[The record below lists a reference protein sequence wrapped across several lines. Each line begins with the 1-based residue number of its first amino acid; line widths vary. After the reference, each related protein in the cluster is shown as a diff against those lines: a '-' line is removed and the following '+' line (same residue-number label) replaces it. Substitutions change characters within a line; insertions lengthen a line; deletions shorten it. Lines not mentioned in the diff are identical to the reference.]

1 MIGENGGNDD
11 PPQTLPAQALRGLRS
26 ASCRARAISQK
37 NLPTPEKEKE
47 MSYQNARN
55 VRRES
60 RTLVGRF
67 RGGKL
72 NPAMAVAV
80 RGNEGG
86 FLSQQVTLELDPI
99 AGRMIT
105 PMTGEFIAVY
115 VPVQA
120 VDAIKDPDA
129 AYAGMTEVLREKL
142 LSGNPLF
149 DLEPES
155 EISRRCGVNPRSIG
169 GVKKVNEIVR
179 LGHNAAVNFLRQRKY
194 VKAKQVLHSN
204 TAITPALIS
213 QTVLDRL
220 NGVLDPEDR
229 INGRVVLEG
238 DIPVKGIGWDDQQQ
252 MHYNVPIHE
261 TGGQTRT
268 YEVSSKGSTSGRVSL
283 EQDPENVGFPKVVAE
298 LGGANGITLS
308 DFYNAE
314 TMDRLTRAMRQFV
327 DDNPQY
333 GEEMALRWAHG
344 LSVDTGKVPFI
355 ISQQSRVFGRSIVGA
370 TDTAGVES
378 DVMRSD
384 MMLQMSF
391 SVPIPR
397 TELGGII
404 ITFVTL
410 KPDETLSS
418 QPHPYLS
425 DVWGADNFVA
435 DELALDPVPVT
446 VRELDSDC
454 AAADESTVALYVGHN
469 GLKRTYVHY
478 GLGRQLDPETVEN
491 KTAVWQLEVPMSV
504 TPESVI
510 YPEDLEHYPFADQ
523 QAEVCTYVINSTA
536 VIQTPTIF
544 GPTPVEELAILEDE
558 NVFGDS
564 EE

>member
-1 MIGENGGNDD
+1 
-11 PPQTLPAQALRGLRS
+11 
-26 ASCRARAISQK
+26 
-37 NLPTPEKEKE
+37 

-72 NPAMAVAV
+72 APVMAVPV

-86 FLSQQVTLELDPI
+86 FLSQQITLELDPI

-105 PMTGEFIAVY
+105 PITCEFISVFN
-115 VPVQA
+115 PVQA
-120 VDAIKDPDA
+120 IDAIKDPEA

-155 EISRRCGVNPRSIG
+155 EISQRCGVNPRSIG

-194 VKAKQVLHSN
+194 VKARQVLHSN

-229 INGRVVLEG
+229 VNGAIRFDG
-238 DIPVKGIGWDDQQQ
+238 QIPVKGLAVRPGVTFETSASSSFELQQAG
-252 MHYNVPIHE
+252 E
-261 TGGQTRT
+261 TERT
-268 YEVSSKGSTSGRVSL
+268 QEGDWNK
-283 EQDPENVGFPKVVAE
+283 VAE
-298 LGGANGITLS
+298 GSATGALYVREDPLNSGSPAIYADLGGAAEISLS

-314 TMDRLTRAMRQFV
+314 TMDRFTRSMRKIV

-355 ISQQSRVFGRSIVGA
+355 ISQQSRVFGRDIVGA
-370 TDTAGVES
+370 TDTAGVEG

-384 MMLQMSF
+384 MMAQLSF

-397 TELGGII
+397 TELGGVI
-404 ITFVTL
+404 ITFATI

-510 YPEDLEHYPFADQ
+510 YPEELEHYPFADQ